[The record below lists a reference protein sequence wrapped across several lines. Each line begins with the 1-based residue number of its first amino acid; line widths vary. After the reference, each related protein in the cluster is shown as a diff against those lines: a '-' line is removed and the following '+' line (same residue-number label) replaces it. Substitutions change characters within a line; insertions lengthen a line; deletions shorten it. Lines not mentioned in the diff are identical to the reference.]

1 MIIAIDGPA
10 GSGKSTIAK
19 LIASE
24 LGFEYLDTG
33 AMYRMVT
40 LDLVTKNISFENI
53 KSIVRE
59 LKNIKIDIINNRF
72 YLNGVDVSSDIRKP
86 IVSEN
91 VSKVAKIKEVR
102 DRMVDLQREISKSKN
117 TILDGRD
124 IGTVVFPNA
133 EIKIYL
139 IADEKERAKRR
150 YSELKGNDNS
160 ITFDKVLENIIERD
174 RIDSTREESPLKKA
188 QDAIQIDT
196 TGKTIEEVK
205 KEILLV
211 INEKNEEIKK
221 NYVIAKTMLRKI
233 LNLLS

>member
-19 LIASE
+19 LVALE

-40 LDLVTKNISFENI
+40 LRLVNKKISLEDI
-53 KSIVRE
+53 RSIEKE
-59 LKNIKIDIINNRF
+59 LKNMKIDILNNRF
-72 YLNGVDVSSDIRKP
+72 FLNNVDVTDEIRTP

-91 VSKVAKIKEVR
+91 VSKVAKIKEIR
-102 DRMVDLQREISKSKN
+102 YKMVELQREISKSKN

-139 IADEKERAKRR
+139 IADEVERAKRR
-150 YSELKGNDNS
+150 YSELKNNS
-160 ITFDKVLENIIERD
+160 EISFEDVLKNIVERD
-174 RIDSTREESPLKKA
+174 RIDSTRVESPLKKA
-188 QDAIQIDT
+188 EDAIEIDT
-196 TGKTIEEVK
+196 TGNTIEEVK
-205 KEILLV
+205 EKILLA
-211 INEKNEEIKK
+211 IEEYKNK
-221 NYVIAKTMLRKI
+221 N
-233 LNLLS
+233 LSQ

>member
-19 LIASE
+19 LVALE

-40 LDLVTKNISFENI
+40 LRLVNKKISLEDI
-53 KSIVRE
+53 RSIEKE
-59 LKNIKIDIINNRF
+59 LKNMKIDILNNRF
-72 YLNGVDVSSDIRKP
+72 FLNNVDVTDEIRTP

-91 VSKVAKIKEVR
+91 VSKVAKIKEIR
-102 DRMVDLQREISKSKN
+102 YKMVELQREISKSKN

-139 IADEKERAKRR
+139 IADEVERAKRR
-150 YSELKGNDNS
+150 YSELKNNS
-160 ITFDKVLENIIERD
+160 EISFEDVLKNIIERD
-174 RIDSTREESPLKKA
+174 RIDSTRVESPLKKA
-188 QDAIQIDT
+188 EDAIEIDT
-196 TGKTIEEVK
+196 TGNTIEEVK
-205 KEILLV
+205 EKILLV
-211 INEKNEEIKK
+211 IEEYRNEN
-221 NYVIAKTMLRKI
+221 
-233 LNLLS
+233 LNQ

>member
-19 LIASE
+19 LVALE

-40 LDLVTKNISFENI
+40 LRLVNKKISLEDI
-53 KSIVRE
+53 RSIEKE
-59 LKNIKIDIINNRF
+59 LKNMKIDILNNRF
-72 YLNGVDVSSDIRKP
+72 FLNNVDVTDEIRTP

-91 VSKVAKIKEVR
+91 VSKVAKIKEIR
-102 DRMVDLQREISKSKN
+102 YKMVELQREISKSKN

-139 IADEKERAKRR
+139 IADEVERAKRR
-150 YSELKGNDNS
+150 YSELKNNS
-160 ITFDKVLENIIERD
+160 EISFEDVLKNIIERD
-174 RIDSTREESPLKKA
+174 RIDSTRVESPLKKA
-188 QDAIQIDT
+188 EDAIEIDN
-196 TGKTIEEVK
+196 TGNTIEEVK
-205 KEILLV
+205 EKILLV
-211 INEKNEEIKK
+211 IEEYKNK
-221 NYVIAKTMLRKI
+221 N
-233 LNLLS
+233 LSQ

>member
-19 LIASE
+19 LVALE

-40 LDLVTKNISFENI
+40 LLLVNKKISLEDTRSVE
-53 KSIVRE
+53 KE
-59 LKNIKIDIINNRF
+59 LNNMKIDILNNRF
-72 YLNGVDVSSDIRKP
+72 FLNNIDVTNEIRTP

-102 DRMVDLQREISKSKN
+102 YKMVDLQREISKSKN

-139 IADEKERAKRR
+139 IADEVERAKRR
-150 YSELKGNDNS
+150 YSELKNNS
-160 ITFDKVLENIIERD
+160 EISFEDVLKNIIERD
-174 RIDSTREESPLKKA
+174 RIDSTRVESPLKKA
-188 QDAIQIDT
+188 EDAIEIDT
-196 TGKTIEEVK
+196 TGNTIEEVK
-205 KEILLV
+205 EKILLV
-211 INEKNEEIKK
+211 IEEYKNK
-221 NYVIAKTMLRKI
+221 N
-233 LNLLS
+233 LNQ

>member
-19 LIASE
+19 LVALE

-40 LDLVTKNISFENI
+40 LRLVNKKISLEDI
-53 KSIVRE
+53 RSIEKE
-59 LKNIKIDIINNRF
+59 LKNMKIDILNNRF
-72 YLNGVDVSSDIRKP
+72 FLNNVDVTDEIRTP

-91 VSKVAKIKEVR
+91 VSKVAKIKEIR
-102 DRMVDLQREISKSKN
+102 YKMVELQREISKSKN

-139 IADEKERAKRR
+139 IADEVERAKRR
-150 YSELKGNDNS
+150 YSELKNNS
-160 ITFDKVLENIIERD
+160 EISFEDVLKNIVERD
-174 RIDSTREESPLKKA
+174 RIDSTRVESPLKKA
-188 QDAIQIDT
+188 EDAIEIDT
-196 TGKTIEEVK
+196 TGNTIEEVK
-205 KEILLV
+205 EKILLV
-211 INEKNEEIKK
+211 IEEYKNK
-221 NYVIAKTMLRKI
+221 N
-233 LNLLS
+233 LNQ

>member
-19 LIASE
+19 LVALE

-40 LDLVTKNISFENI
+40 LRLVNKKISLEDI
-53 KSIVRE
+53 RSIEKE
-59 LKNIKIDIINNRF
+59 LKNMKIDILNNRF
-72 YLNGVDVSSDIRKP
+72 FLNNVDVTDEIRTP

-91 VSKVAKIKEVR
+91 VSKVAKIKEIR
-102 DRMVDLQREISKSKN
+102 YKMVELQREISKSKN

-139 IADEKERAKRR
+139 IADEVERAKRR
-150 YSELKGNDNS
+150 YSELKNNS
-160 ITFDKVLENIIERD
+160 EISFKDVLKNIVERD
-174 RIDSTREESPLKKA
+174 RIDSTRVESPLKKA
-188 QDAIQIDT
+188 EDAIEIDT
-196 TGKTIEEVK
+196 TGNTIEEVK
-205 KEILLV
+205 E
-211 INEKNEEIKK
+211 
-221 NYVIAKTMLRKI
+221 KI
-233 LNLLS
+233 LQEIEEYRNENLNQ

>member
-19 LIASE
+19 LVALE

-40 LDLVTKNISFENI
+40 LRLVNKKISLEDI
-53 KSIVRE
+53 RSIEKE
-59 LKNIKIDIINNRF
+59 LKNMKIDILNNRF
-72 YLNGVDVSSDIRKP
+72 FLNNVDVTDEIRTP

-91 VSKVAKIKEVR
+91 VSKVAKIKEIR
-102 DRMVDLQREISKSKN
+102 YKMVELQREISKSKN

-139 IADEKERAKRR
+139 IADEVERAKRR
-150 YSELKGNDNS
+150 YSELKNNS
-160 ITFDKVLENIIERD
+160 EISFEDVLKNIIERD
-174 RIDSTREESPLKKA
+174 RIDSTRVESPLKKA
-188 QDAIQIDT
+188 EDAIEIDT
-196 TGKTIEEVK
+196 TGNTIEEVK
-205 KEILLV
+205 EKIVLV
-211 INEKNEEIKK
+211 IEEYKNK
-221 NYVIAKTMLRKI
+221 N
-233 LNLLS
+233 LNQ

>member
-19 LIASE
+19 LVALE

-40 LDLVTKNISFENI
+40 LRLVNKKISLEDI
-53 KSIVRE
+53 RSIEKE
-59 LKNIKIDIINNRF
+59 LKNMKIDILNNRF
-72 YLNGVDVSSDIRKP
+72 FLNNVDVTDEIRTP

-91 VSKVAKIKEVR
+91 VSKVAKIKEIR
-102 DRMVDLQREISKSKN
+102 YKMVELQREISKSKN

-139 IADEKERAKRR
+139 IADEVERAKRR
-150 YSELKGNDNS
+150 YSELKNNS
-160 ITFDKVLENIIERD
+160 EISFEDVLKNIIERD
-174 RIDSTREESPLKKA
+174 RIDSTRVESPLKKA
-188 QDAIQIDT
+188 EDAIEIDT
-196 TGKTIEEVK
+196 TGNTIEEVK
-205 KEILLV
+205 EKILLV
-211 INEKNEEIKK
+211 IEEYKNK
-221 NYVIAKTMLRKI
+221 NLRQ
-233 LNLLS
+233 

>member
-19 LIASE
+19 LVALE

-40 LDLVTKNISFENI
+40 LRLVNKKISLEDI
-53 KSIVRE
+53 RSIEKE
-59 LKNIKIDIINNRF
+59 LKNMKIDILNNRF
-72 YLNGVDVSSDIRKP
+72 FLNNVDVTDEIRTP

-91 VSKVAKIKEVR
+91 VSKVAKIKEIR
-102 DRMVDLQREISKSKN
+102 YKMVELQREISKSKN

-139 IADEKERAKRR
+139 IADEVERAKRR
-150 YSELKGNDNS
+150 Y
-160 ITFDKVLENIIERD
+160 
-174 RIDSTREESPLKKA
+174 
-188 QDAIQIDT
+188 
-196 TGKTIEEVK
+196 
-205 KEILLV
+205 
-211 INEKNEEIKK
+211 
-221 NYVIAKTMLRKI
+221 
-233 LNLLS
+233 

>member
-19 LIASE
+19 LVALE

-40 LDLVTKNISFENI
+40 LLLVNKKISLEDTRSVE
-53 KSIVRE
+53 KE
-59 LKNIKIDIINNRF
+59 LNNMKIDILNNRF
-72 YLNGVDVSSDIRKP
+72 FLNNIDVTNEIRTP

-102 DRMVDLQREISKSKN
+102 YKMVDLQREISKSKN

-139 IADEKERAKRR
+139 IADEVERAKRR
-150 YSELKGNDNS
+150 YSELKNNS
-160 ITFDKVLENIIERD
+160 EISFEDVLKNIIERD
-174 RIDSTREESPLKKA
+174 RIDSTRVESPLKKA
-188 QDAIQIDT
+188 EDAIEIDT
-196 TGKTIEEVK
+196 TGNTIEEVK
-205 KEILLV
+205 EKILLV
-211 INEKNEEIKK
+211 IEEYKNK
-221 NYVIAKTMLRKI
+221 N
-233 LNLLS
+233 LSQ

>member
-19 LIASE
+19 LVALE

-40 LDLVTKNISFENI
+40 LRLVNKKISLEDI
-53 KSIVRE
+53 RTIEKE
-59 LKNIKIDIINNRF
+59 LKNMKIDILNNRF
-72 YLNGVDVSSDIRKP
+72 FLNNVDVTDEIRTP

-91 VSKVAKIKEVR
+91 VSKVAKIKEIR
-102 DRMVDLQREISKSKN
+102 YKMVELQREISKSKN

-139 IADEKERAKRR
+139 IADEVERAKRR
-150 YSELKGNDNS
+150 YSELKNNS
-160 ITFDKVLENIIERD
+160 EISFEDVLKNIVERD
-174 RIDSTREESPLKKA
+174 RIDSTRVESPLKKA
-188 QDAIQIDT
+188 EDAIEIDT
-196 TGKTIEEVK
+196 TGNTIEEVK
-205 KEILLV
+205 E
-211 INEKNEEIKK
+211 
-221 NYVIAKTMLRKI
+221 KI
-233 LNLLS
+233 LQEIEEYRHENLNK

>member
-19 LIASE
+19 LVALE

-40 LDLVTKNISFENI
+40 LRLVNKKISLEDIRSIEKEIKNM
-53 KSIVRE
+53 
-59 LKNIKIDIINNRF
+59 KIDILNNRF
-72 YLNGVDVSSDIRKP
+72 FLNNVDVTDEIRTP

-91 VSKVAKIKEVR
+91 VSKVAKIKEIR
-102 DRMVDLQREISKSKN
+102 YKMVELQREISKSKN

-139 IADEKERAKRR
+139 IADEVERAKRR
-150 YSELKGNDNS
+150 YSELKNNS
-160 ITFDKVLENIIERD
+160 EISFEDVLKNIIERD
-174 RIDSTREESPLKKA
+174 RIDSTRVESPLKKA
-188 QDAIQIDT
+188 EDAIEIDT
-196 TGKTIEEVK
+196 TGNTIEEVK
-205 KEILLV
+205 E
-211 INEKNEEIKK
+211 
-221 NYVIAKTMLRKI
+221 KI
-233 LNLLS
+233 LQEIEEYRNENLNQ

>member
-19 LIASE
+19 LVALE

-40 LDLVTKNISFENI
+40 LRLVNKKISLEDI
-53 KSIVRE
+53 RSIEKE
-59 LKNIKIDIINNRF
+59 LKNMKIDILNNRF
-72 YLNGVDVSSDIRKP
+72 FLNNVDVTDEIRTP

-91 VSKVAKIKEVR
+91 VSKVAKIKEIR
-102 DRMVDLQREISKSKN
+102 YKMVELQREISKSKN

-139 IADEKERAKRR
+139 IADEVERAKRR
-150 YSELKGNDNS
+150 YSELKNNS
-160 ITFDKVLENIIERD
+160 EISFEDVLKNIVERD
-174 RIDSTREESPLKKA
+174 RIDSTRVESPLKKA
-188 QDAIQIDT
+188 EDAIEIDT
-196 TGKTIEEVK
+196 TGNTIEEVK
-205 KEILLV
+205 EKILLV
-211 INEKNEEIKK
+211 IEEYTNKN
-221 NYVIAKTMLRKI
+221 
-233 LNLLS
+233 LNQ

>member
-19 LIASE
+19 LVALE

-40 LDLVTKNISFENI
+40 LRLVNKKISLEDI
-53 KSIVRE
+53 RSIEKE
-59 LKNIKIDIINNRF
+59 LKNMKIDILNNRF
-72 YLNGVDVSSDIRKP
+72 FLNNVDVTDEIRTP

-91 VSKVAKIKEVR
+91 VSKVAKIKEIR
-102 DRMVDLQREISKSKN
+102 YKMVELQREISKSKN

-139 IADEKERAKRR
+139 IADEVERAKRR
-150 YSELKGNDNS
+150 YSELKNNS
-160 ITFDKVLENIIERD
+160 EISFEDVLKNIVERD
-174 RIDSTREESPLKKA
+174 RIDSTRVESPLKKA
-188 QDAIQIDT
+188 EDAIEIDT
-196 TGKTIEEVK
+196 TGNTIEEVK
-205 KEILLV
+205 E
-211 INEKNEEIKK
+211 
-221 NYVIAKTMLRKI
+221 KI
-233 LNLLS
+233 LQEIEEYRNENLKQ

>member
-19 LIASE
+19 LVALE

-40 LDLVTKNISFENI
+40 LRLVNKKISLEDI
-53 KSIVRE
+53 RSIEKE
-59 LKNIKIDIINNRF
+59 LKNMKIDILNNRF
-72 YLNGVDVSSDIRKP
+72 FLNNVDVTDEIRTP

-91 VSKVAKIKEVR
+91 VSKVAKIKEIR
-102 DRMVDLQREISKSKN
+102 YKMVELQREISKSKN

-139 IADEKERAKRR
+139 IADEVERAKRR
-150 YSELKGNDNS
+150 YSELKNNS
-160 ITFDKVLENIIERD
+160 EISFEDVLKNIIERD
-174 RIDSTREESPLKKA
+174 RIDSTRVESPLKKA
-188 QDAIQIDT
+188 EDAIEIDT
-196 TGKTIEEVK
+196 TGNTIEEVK
-205 KEILLV
+205 EKILLV
-211 INEKNEEIKK
+211 IEEYKNK
-221 NYVIAKTMLRKI
+221 N
-233 LNLLS
+233 LSH

>member
-19 LIASE
+19 LVALE

-40 LDLVTKNISFENI
+40 LRLVNKKISLEDI
-53 KSIVRE
+53 RSIEKE
-59 LKNIKIDIINNRF
+59 LKNMKIDILNNRF
-72 YLNGVDVSSDIRKP
+72 FLNNVDVTDEIRTP

-91 VSKVAKIKEVR
+91 VSKVAKIKEIR
-102 DRMVDLQREISKSKN
+102 YKMVELQREISKSKN

-139 IADEKERAKRR
+139 IADEVERAKRR
-150 YSELKGNDNS
+150 YSELKNNS
-160 ITFDKVLENIIERD
+160 EISFEDVLKNIVERD
-174 RIDSTREESPLKKA
+174 RIDSTRVESPLKKA
-188 QDAIQIDT
+188 EDAIEIDT
-196 TGKTIEEVK
+196 TGNTIEEVK
-205 KEILLV
+205 E
-211 INEKNEEIKK
+211 
-221 NYVIAKTMLRKI
+221 KI
-233 LNLLS
+233 LQEMEEYRNENLNQ

>member
-19 LIASE
+19 LVALE

-40 LDLVTKNISFENI
+40 LRLVNKKISLEDI
-53 KSIVRE
+53 RSIEKE
-59 LKNIKIDIINNRF
+59 LKNMKIDILNNRF
-72 YLNGVDVSSDIRKP
+72 FLNNVDVTDEIRTP

-91 VSKVAKIKEVR
+91 VSKVAKIKEIR
-102 DRMVDLQREISKSKN
+102 YKMVELQREISKSKN

-139 IADEKERAKRR
+139 IADEVERAKRR
-150 YSELKGNDNS
+150 YSELKNNS
-160 ITFDKVLENIIERD
+160 EISFEDVLKNIIERD
-174 RIDSTREESPLKKA
+174 RIDSTRVESPLKKA
-188 QDAIQIDT
+188 EDAIEIDT
-196 TGKTIEEVK
+196 TGNTIEEVK
-205 KEILLV
+205 EKILLV
-211 INEKNEEIKK
+211 IEEYKNK
-221 NYVIAKTMLRKI
+221 NI
-233 LNLLS
+233 SQ

>member
-19 LIASE
+19 LVALE

-40 LDLVTKNISFENI
+40 LRLVNKKISLEDI
-53 KSIVRE
+53 RSIEKE
-59 LKNIKIDIINNRF
+59 LKNMKIDILNNRF
-72 YLNGVDVSSDIRKP
+72 FLNNVDVTDEIRTP

-91 VSKVAKIKEVR
+91 VSKVAKIKEIR
-102 DRMVDLQREISKSKN
+102 YKMVELQREISKSKN

-139 IADEKERAKRR
+139 IADEVERAKRR
-150 YSELKGNDNS
+150 YSEIKNNAE
-160 ITFDKVLENIIERD
+160 ITFEDVLKNIIERD
-174 RIDSTREESPLKKA
+174 RIDSTRAESPLKKA
-188 QDAIQIDT
+188 EDAIEIDT
-196 TGKTIEEVK
+196 TGNTIEEVK
-205 KEILLV
+205 E
-211 INEKNEEIKK
+211 
-221 NYVIAKTMLRKI
+221 KI
-233 LNLLS
+233 LQEIEEYRNKNLNQ

>member
-19 LIASE
+19 LVALE

-40 LDLVTKNISFENI
+40 LLLVNKKISLEDI
-53 KSIVRE
+53 RSIEKE
-59 LKNIKIDIINNRF
+59 LKNMKIDILNNRF
-72 YLNGVDVSSDIRKP
+72 FLNNVDVTDEIRTP

-91 VSKVAKIKEVR
+91 VSKVAKIKEIR
-102 DRMVDLQREISKSKN
+102 YKMVELQREISKSKN

-139 IADEKERAKRR
+139 IADEVERAKRR
-150 YSELKGNDNS
+150 YSELKNNS
-160 ITFDKVLENIIERD
+160 EISFEDVLKNIVERD
-174 RIDSTREESPLKKA
+174 RIDSTRVESPLKKA
-188 QDAIQIDT
+188 EDAIEIDT
-196 TGKTIEEVK
+196 TGNTIEEVK
-205 KEILLV
+205 E
-211 INEKNEEIKK
+211 
-221 NYVIAKTMLRKI
+221 KI
-233 LNLLS
+233 LQEIEEYRNENLNQ

>member
-19 LIASE
+19 LVALE

-40 LDLVTKNISFENI
+40 LRLVNKKISLEDI
-53 KSIVRE
+53 RSIEKE
-59 LKNIKIDIINNRF
+59 LKNMKIDILNNRF
-72 YLNGVDVSSDIRKP
+72 FLNNVDVTDEIRTP

-91 VSKVAKIKEVR
+91 VSKVAKIKEIR
-102 DRMVDLQREISKSKN
+102 YKMVELQREISKSKN

-139 IADEKERAKRR
+139 IADEVERAKRR
-150 YSELKGNDNS
+150 YSELKNNS
-160 ITFDKVLENIIERD
+160 EISFEDVLKNIIERD
-174 RIDSTREESPLKKA
+174 RIDSTRVESPLKKA
-188 QDAIQIDT
+188 EDAIEIDT
-196 TGKTIEEVK
+196 TGNTIEEVK
-205 KEILLV
+205 EKILLV
-211 INEKNEEIKK
+211 IEEYKNK
-221 NYVIAKTMLRKI
+221 N
-233 LNLLS
+233 LSQ

>member
-19 LIASE
+19 LVALE

-40 LDLVTKNISFENI
+40 LLLVNKKISLEDTRSVE
-53 KSIVRE
+53 KE
-59 LKNIKIDIINNRF
+59 LNNMKIDILNNRF
-72 YLNGVDVSSDIRKP
+72 FLNNIDVTNEIRTP

-102 DRMVDLQREISKSKN
+102 YKMVDLQREISKSKN

-139 IADEKERAKRR
+139 IADEVERAKRR
-150 YSELKGNDNS
+150 YSELKNNS
-160 ITFDKVLENIIERD
+160 EISFEDVLKNIIERD
-174 RIDSTREESPLKKA
+174 RIDSTRIESPLRKA
-188 QDAIQIDT
+188 EDAIEIDT
-196 TGKTIEEVK
+196 TGNTIEEVK
-205 KEILLV
+205 EKILLV
-211 INEKNEEIKK
+211 IEEYKNK
-221 NYVIAKTMLRKI
+221 N
-233 LNLLS
+233 LSQ

>member
-19 LIASE
+19 LVALE

-40 LDLVTKNISFENI
+40 LRLVNKKISLEDI
-53 KSIVRE
+53 RSIEKE
-59 LKNIKIDIINNRF
+59 LKNMKIDILNNRF
-72 YLNGVDVSSDIRKP
+72 FLNNVDVTDEIRTT

-91 VSKVAKIKEVR
+91 VTKVAKIKEIR
-102 DRMVDLQREISKSKN
+102 YKMVELQREISKSKN

-139 IADEKERAKRR
+139 IADEVEREKRR
-150 YSELKGNDNS
+150 YSELKNNS
-160 ITFDKVLENIIERD
+160 EISFEDVLKNIIERD
-174 RIDSTREESPLKKA
+174 RIDSTRVESPLKKA
-188 QDAIQIDT
+188 EDAIEIDT
-196 TGKTIEEVK
+196 TGNTIEEVK
-205 KEILLV
+205 EKILLV
-211 INEKNEEIKK
+211 IEEYKNK
-221 NYVIAKTMLRKI
+221 N
-233 LNLLS
+233 LSQ

>member
-19 LIASE
+19 LVALE

-40 LDLVTKNISFENI
+40 LRLVNKKISLEDI
-53 KSIVRE
+53 RSIEKE
-59 LKNIKIDIINNRF
+59 LKNMKIDILNNRF
-72 YLNGVDVSSDIRKP
+72 FLNNVDVTDEIRTP

-91 VSKVAKIKEVR
+91 VSKVAKIKEIR
-102 DRMVDLQREISKSKN
+102 YKMVELQREISKSKN

-139 IADEKERAKRR
+139 IADEVERAKRR
-150 YSELKGNDNS
+150 YSELKNNS
-160 ITFDKVLENIIERD
+160 EISFEDVLKNIIERD
-174 RIDSTREESPLKKA
+174 RIDSTRVESPLKKA
-188 QDAIQIDT
+188 EDAIEIDT
-196 TGKTIEEVK
+196 TGNTIEEVK
-205 KEILLV
+205 EKILLV
-211 INEKNEEIKK
+211 IEEYKNK
-221 NYVIAKTMLRKI
+221 N
-233 LNLLS
+233 LNQ

>member
-19 LIASE
+19 LVALE

-40 LDLVTKNISFENI
+40 LRLVNKKISLEDI
-53 KSIVRE
+53 RSIEKE
-59 LKNIKIDIINNRF
+59 LKNMKIDILNNRF
-72 YLNGVDVSSDIRKP
+72 FLNNVDVTDEIRTP

-91 VSKVAKIKEVR
+91 VSKVAKIKEIR
-102 DRMVDLQREISKSKN
+102 YKMVELQREISKSKN

-139 IADEKERAKRR
+139 IADEVERAKRR
-150 YSELKGNDNS
+150 YSELKNNS
-160 ITFDKVLENIIERD
+160 EISFEDVLKNIIERD
-174 RIDSTREESPLKKA
+174 RIDSTRVESPLKKA
-188 QDAIQIDT
+188 EDAIEIDT
-196 TGKTIEEVK
+196 TGNTIEEVK
-205 KEILLV
+205 E
-211 INEKNEEIKK
+211 
-221 NYVIAKTMLRKI
+221 KI
-233 LNLLS
+233 LQEIEEYRNENLNQ

>member
-19 LIASE
+19 LVALE

-40 LDLVTKNISFENI
+40 LRLVNKKISLEDI
-53 KSIVRE
+53 RSIEKE
-59 LKNIKIDIINNRF
+59 LKNMKIDILNNRF
-72 YLNGVDVSSDIRKP
+72 FLNNVDVTDEIRTP

-91 VSKVAKIKEVR
+91 VSKVAKIKEIR
-102 DRMVDLQREISKSKN
+102 YKMVELQREISKSKN

-139 IADEKERAKRR
+139 IADEVERAKRR
-150 YSELKGNDNS
+150 YSELKNNS
-160 ITFDKVLENIIERD
+160 EISFKDVLKNIVERD
-174 RIDSTREESPLKKA
+174 RIDSTRVESPLKKA
-188 QDAIQIDT
+188 EDAIEIDT
-196 TGKTIEEVK
+196 TGNTIEEVK
-205 KEILLV
+205 EKILLV
-211 INEKNEEIKK
+211 IEEYKNK
-221 NYVIAKTMLRKI
+221 N
-233 LNLLS
+233 LSQ

>member
-19 LIASE
+19 LVALE

-40 LDLVTKNISFENI
+40 LRLVNKKISLEDI
-53 KSIVRE
+53 RSIEKE
-59 LKNIKIDIINNRF
+59 LKNMKIDILNIRFFLNN
-72 YLNGVDVSSDIRKP
+72 VDVTDEIRTP

-91 VSKVAKIKEVR
+91 VSKVAKIKEIR
-102 DRMVDLQREISKSKN
+102 YKMVELQREISKSKN

-139 IADEKERAKRR
+139 IADEVERAKRR
-150 YSELKGNDNS
+150 YSELKNNS
-160 ITFDKVLENIIERD
+160 EISFEDVLKNIIERD
-174 RIDSTREESPLKKA
+174 RIDSTRVESPLKKA
-188 QDAIQIDT
+188 EDAIEIDT
-196 TGKTIEEVK
+196 TGNTIEEVK
-205 KEILLV
+205 EKILLV
-211 INEKNEEIKK
+211 IEEYKNK
-221 NYVIAKTMLRKI
+221 N
-233 LNLLS
+233 LSQ

>member
-19 LIASE
+19 LVALE

-40 LDLVTKNISFENI
+40 LRLVNKKISLEDI
-53 KSIVRE
+53 RSIEKE
-59 LKNIKIDIINNRF
+59 LKNMKIDILNNRF
-72 YLNGVDVSSDIRKP
+72 FLNNVDVTDEIRTP

-91 VSKVAKIKEVR
+91 VSKVAKIKEIR
-102 DRMVDLQREISKSKN
+102 YKMVELQREISKSKN

-139 IADEKERAKRR
+139 IADEVERAKRR
-150 YSELKGNDNS
+150 YSELKNNAE
-160 ITFDKVLENIIERD
+160 ITFEDVLKNIVERD
-174 RIDSTREESPLKKA
+174 RIDSTRAESPLKKA
-188 QDAIQIDT
+188 EDAIEIDT
-196 TGKTIEEVK
+196 TGNTIEEVK
-205 KEILLV
+205 E
-211 INEKNEEIKK
+211 
-221 NYVIAKTMLRKI
+221 KI
-233 LNLLS
+233 LQEIEEYRNKNLSQ

>member
-19 LIASE
+19 LVALE

-40 LDLVTKNISFENI
+40 LRLVNKKISLEDI
-53 KSIVRE
+53 RSIEKE
-59 LKNIKIDIINNRF
+59 LKNMKIDILNNRF
-72 YLNGVDVSSDIRKP
+72 FLNNVDVTDEIRTP

-91 VSKVAKIKEVR
+91 VSKVAKIKEIR
-102 DRMVDLQREISKSKN
+102 YKMVELQREISKSKN

-139 IADEKERAKRR
+139 IADEVERAKRR
-150 YSELKGNDNS
+150 YSELKNNS
-160 ITFDKVLENIIERD
+160 EISFEDVLKNIIERD
-174 RIDSTREESPLKKA
+174 RIDSTRVESPLKKA
-188 QDAIQIDT
+188 EDAIEIDT
-196 TGKTIEEVK
+196 TGNTIEEVK
-205 KEILLV
+205 EKILLV
-211 INEKNEEIKK
+211 D
-221 NYVIAKTMLRKI
+221 RK
-233 LNLLS
+233 SVV

>member
-19 LIASE
+19 LVALE

-40 LDLVTKNISFENI
+40 LLLVNKKISLEDTRSVE
-53 KSIVRE
+53 KE
-59 LKNIKIDIINNRF
+59 LNNMKIDILNNRF
-72 YLNGVDVSSDIRKP
+72 FLNNIDVTNEIRTP

-102 DRMVDLQREISKSKN
+102 YKMVDLQREISKSKN

-139 IADEKERAKRR
+139 IADEVERAKRR
-150 YSELKGNDNS
+150 YSELKNNS
-160 ITFDKVLENIIERD
+160 EISFEDVLKNIVERD
-174 RIDSTREESPLKKA
+174 RIDSTRVESPLKKA
-188 QDAIQIDT
+188 EDAIEIDT
-196 TGKTIEEVK
+196 TGNTIEEVK
-205 KEILLV
+205 EKILLV
-211 INEKNEEIKK
+211 IEEYKNK
-221 NYVIAKTMLRKI
+221 N
-233 LNLLS
+233 LSQ

>member
-19 LIASE
+19 LAALE

-40 LDLVTKNISFENI
+40 LRLVNKKISLEDI
-53 KSIVRE
+53 RSIEKE
-59 LKNIKIDIINNRF
+59 LKNMKIDILNNRF
-72 YLNGVDVSSDIRKP
+72 FLNNVDVTDEIRTP

-91 VSKVAKIKEVR
+91 VSKVAKIKEIR
-102 DRMVDLQREISKSKN
+102 YKMVELQREISKSKN

-139 IADEKERAKRR
+139 IADEVERAKRR
-150 YSELKGNDNS
+150 YSELKNNAE
-160 ITFDKVLENIIERD
+160 ITFEDVLKNIIERD
-174 RIDSTREESPLKKA
+174 RIDSTRAESPLKKA
-188 QDAIQIDT
+188 EDAIEIDT
-196 TGKTIEEVK
+196 TGNTIEEVK
-205 KEILLV
+205 E
-211 INEKNEEIKK
+211 
-221 NYVIAKTMLRKI
+221 KI
-233 LNLLS
+233 LQEIEEYRNKNLNQ

>member
-19 LIASE
+19 LVALE

-40 LDLVTKNISFENI
+40 FRLVNKKISLEDI
-53 KSIVRE
+53 RSIEKE
-59 LKNIKIDIINNRF
+59 LKNMKIDILNNRF
-72 YLNGVDVSSDIRKP
+72 FLNNVDVTDEIRTP

-91 VSKVAKIKEVR
+91 VSKVAKIKEIR
-102 DRMVDLQREISKSKN
+102 YKMVELQREISKSKN

-139 IADEKERAKRR
+139 IADEVERAKRR
-150 YSELKGNDNS
+150 YSELKNNS
-160 ITFDKVLENIIERD
+160 EISFEDVLKNIIERD
-174 RIDSTREESPLKKA
+174 RIDSTRVESPLKKA
-188 QDAIQIDT
+188 EDAIEIDT
-196 TGKTIEEVK
+196 TGNTIEEVK
-205 KEILLV
+205 EKILLV
-211 INEKNEEIKK
+211 IEEYKNK
-221 NYVIAKTMLRKI
+221 N
-233 LNLLS
+233 LSQ

>member
-19 LIASE
+19 LVALE

-40 LDLVTKNISFENI
+40 LRLVNKKISLEDI
-53 KSIVRE
+53 RSIEKE
-59 LKNIKIDIINNRF
+59 LKNMKIDILNNRF
-72 YLNGVDVSSDIRKP
+72 FLNNVDVTDEIRTP

-91 VSKVAKIKEVR
+91 VSKVAKIKEIR
-102 DRMVDLQREISKSKN
+102 YKMVELQREISKSKN

-139 IADEKERAKRR
+139 IADEVERAKRR
-150 YSELKGNDNS
+150 YSELKNNS
-160 ITFDKVLENIIERD
+160 EISFEDVLKNIIERD
-174 RIDSTREESPLKKA
+174 RIDSTRVESPLKKA
-188 QDAIQIDT
+188 EDAIEIDT
-196 TGKTIEEVK
+196 TGNTIEEVK
-205 KEILLV
+205 
-211 INEKNEEIKK
+211 EKD
-221 NYVIAKTMLRKI
+221 
-233 LNLLS
+233 

>member
-19 LIASE
+19 LVALE

-40 LDLVTKNISFENI
+40 LLLVNKKISLEDTRSVE
-53 KSIVRE
+53 KE
-59 LKNIKIDIINNRF
+59 LNNMKIDILNNRF
-72 YLNGVDVSSDIRKP
+72 FLNNIDVTNEIRTP

-102 DRMVDLQREISKSKN
+102 YKMVDLQREISKSKN

-139 IADEKERAKRR
+139 IADEVERAKRR
-150 YSELKGNDNS
+150 YSELKNNS
-160 ITFDKVLENIIERD
+160 EISFEDVLKNIIERD
-174 RIDSTREESPLKKA
+174 RIDSTRIESPLRKA
-188 QDAIQIDT
+188 EDAIEIDT
-196 TGKTIEEVK
+196 TGNTIEEVK
-205 KEILLV
+205 EKILLV
-211 INEKNEEIKK
+211 IKEYRN
-221 NYVIAKTMLRKI
+221 KI
-233 LNLLS
+233 LNQ

>member
-19 LIASE
+19 LVALE

-40 LDLVTKNISFENI
+40 LRLVNKKISLEDI
-53 KSIVRE
+53 RSIEKE
-59 LKNIKIDIINNRF
+59 LKNMKIDILNNRF
-72 YLNGVDVSSDIRKP
+72 FLNNVDVTDEIRTP

-91 VSKVAKIKEVR
+91 VSKVAKIKEIR
-102 DRMVDLQREISKSKN
+102 YKMVELQREISKSKN

-139 IADEKERAKRR
+139 IADEVERAKRR
-150 YSELKGNDNS
+150 YSELKNNS
-160 ITFDKVLENIIERD
+160 EISFEDVLKNIIERD
-174 RIDSTREESPLKKA
+174 RIDSTRIESPLRKA
-188 QDAIQIDT
+188 EDAIEIDT
-196 TGKTIEEVK
+196 TGNTIEEVK
-205 KEILLV
+205 EKILLV
-211 INEKNEEIKK
+211 IKEYRN
-221 NYVIAKTMLRKI
+221 KI
-233 LNLLS
+233 LNQ